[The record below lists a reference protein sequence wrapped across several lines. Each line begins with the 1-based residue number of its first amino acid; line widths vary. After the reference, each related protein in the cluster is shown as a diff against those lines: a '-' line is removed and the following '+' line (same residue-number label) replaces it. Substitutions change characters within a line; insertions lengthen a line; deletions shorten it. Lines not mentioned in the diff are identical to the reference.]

1 VIGKRRVNRVGAA
14 RAEHD
19 GTHNIASVL
28 GAFIVVVEDDE
39 AIGRPLVQALEGQ
52 GATVSW
58 ARTGADALRLVNG
71 GTDLVLLDLGLPD
84 LDGID
89 VCRRLRDRYP
99 VVEIVVVT
107 ARSEEINVVVGLDA
121 GADDYIAKPFRL
133 AELLARLRARL
144 RRRQSGDVET
154 VEVSSAAGRL
164 QLDLAARR
172 CTMDDTEV
180 ELRAREFDLLAALA
194 LDAGRVVGRRRLLA
208 EVWDQHFDSTTKT
221 LDMHVSALRRKL
233 DRPDGPSVITT
244 IRSVG
249 YRLEDDA
256 ATAGREP

>member
-1 VIGKRRVNRVGAA
+1 M
-14 RAEHD
+14 
-19 GTHNIASVL
+19 L
-28 GAFIVVVEDDE
+28 GAFLVVVEDDE

-144 RRRQSGDVET
+144 RR
-154 VEVSSAAGRL
+154 
-164 QLDLAARR
+164 
-172 CTMDDTEV
+172 
-180 ELRAREFDLLAALA
+180 
-194 LDAGRVVGRRRLLA
+194 
-208 EVWDQHFDSTTKT
+208 
-221 LDMHVSALRRKL
+221 
-233 DRPDGPSVITT
+233 
-244 IRSVG
+244 
-249 YRLEDDA
+249 
-256 ATAGREP
+256 